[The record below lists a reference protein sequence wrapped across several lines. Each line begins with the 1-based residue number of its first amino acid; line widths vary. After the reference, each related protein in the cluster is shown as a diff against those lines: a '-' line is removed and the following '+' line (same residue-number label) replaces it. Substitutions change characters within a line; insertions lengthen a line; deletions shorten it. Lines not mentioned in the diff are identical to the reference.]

1 MISNMFL
8 LAFGLHNKIMN
19 NELFLNSISDKTYDW
34 DDIAKT
40 KKKLVAMRFKRNSED
55 DRPAPL
61 DLEAVRAR
69 VHSDKPKRD
78 GLSLRDRHK
87 SAMKHWFKSDAVS
100 DEGVI
105 AQRLST
111 PPASRLPSIE
121 PLPSSEDSYLAFTCD
136 DEVFFDAPVL
146 ERWKEFVDEKTAIV
160 RVARSEEPSYSQT
173 IETSFGEGPRAQVQ
187 QAHYWQ
193 Q

>member
-1 MISNMFL
+1 MFL
-8 LAFGLHNKIMN
+8 LAFGLHSKIMN
-19 NELFLNSISDKTYDW
+19 NELFLNSISDKKYDW

-40 KKKLVAMRFKRNSED
+40 KKKLVAMRFKRNSDED
-55 DRPAPL
+55 GPAPL

-87 SAMKHWFKSDAVS
+87 SAMKHWFKSDAAG
-100 DEGVI
+100 EAAVI
-105 AQRLST
+105 AERLST
-111 PPASRLPSIE
+111 PAASRLPSIE

-146 ERWKEFVDEKTAIV
+146 ERWKEFVDEKTDIV
-160 RVARSEEPSYSQT
+160 RVARSEEPSYS
-173 IETSFGEGPRAQVQ
+173 FAGEALFADILIAQLDQ
-187 QAHYWQ
+187 SQSSQ
-193 Q
+193 N